1 MRYSQRSTKLCQ
13 HFATVLSFFICWVLL
28 HQPAMAA
35 IPALPTVEGEA
46 IILIDADTGQVLGA
60 KNPDV
65 KLPMA
70 STTKIMTALIA
81 LEKGSLDDTITLSE
95 EAALQEGSSMYT
107 SPGESYS
114 LEEMLYGLMLNSGN
128 DAAWAL
134 AEHIGG
140 SVSSFVEAMN
150 ERARELGAVHTHFA
164 NPSGLPDPQHYS
176 TARDL
181 ALIAK
186 AAMEREDFR
195 RIVSTKARNVPWP
208 VKDTD
213 KLLINH
219 NRLLWRYEGADGIKT
234 GYTNEARQCLV
245 ASATRGDRRLI
256 AVVLKS
262 EGNSVWTD
270 AEQLCDWGF
279 ANFANR
285 VLVRAG
291 DELETV
297 PVERGVTDSIV
308 AIADRDLKVTL
319 PKNEIDQVQ
328 TVVQELPASLTAP
341 IDKGQLLGKV
351 VFTVNDKKVGEVP
364 LVAAEDVKRPPK
376 PWWFWVG
383 LVFVLWLVGAL
394 ITWDIRRR
402 RRRMRLKRVT
412 FRYRGPR

>member
-28 HQPAMAA
+28 HQPVMAA

-245 ASATRGDRRLI
+245 ASATRGDQRLI